1 MSDLSLD
8 RIKHTT
14 FLFFFLPQDVYVL
27 FCLMYLVVF
36 ALENAAMIS
45 MAKMLDAELVYDY
58 DSFLSL
64 VLVSIAVFVHIF
76 FAVYIQLTVSI
87 VTKLLY
93 FLNISYPFCL
103 AMSHHQTAII
113 TFRTRGQ
120 PPNESQKAVIID
132 MMKSVGEIASK
143 MWQVV

>member
-1 MSDLSLD
+1 M
-8 RIKHTT
+8 
-14 FLFFFLPQDVYVL
+14 L

-93 FLNISYPFCL
+93 FLNIS
-103 AMSHHQTAII
+103 
-113 TFRTRGQ
+113 
-120 PPNESQKAVIID
+120 
-132 MMKSVGEIASK
+132 
-143 MWQVV
+143 